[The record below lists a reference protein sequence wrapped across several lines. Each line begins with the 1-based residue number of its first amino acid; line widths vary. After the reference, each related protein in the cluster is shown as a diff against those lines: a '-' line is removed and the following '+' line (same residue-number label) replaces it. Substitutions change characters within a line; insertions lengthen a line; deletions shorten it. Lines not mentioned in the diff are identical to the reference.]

1 MPEPN
6 AFGSGVLFPVSVK
19 GVLLGDAGV
28 VLLENERGEW
38 ELPGGKLEIGESP
51 EECLAREIME
61 ELELQAEIGPLLDA
75 FVYEVLPGTLVLVLA
90 YGCFTEDLRNV
101 SHSAEH
107 SHVGIFGL
115 DELRGIKLPDGYRRS
130 VLTWSRIRHFA
141 RDGISDKTTCHSHEG
156 GNPMR
161 KLAGARVRTR

>member
-1 MPEPN
+1 
-6 AFGSGVLFPVSVK
+6 
-19 GVLLGDAGV
+19 

-51 EECLAREIME
+51 EECLAREIVE
-61 ELELQAEIGPLLDA
+61 ELELQAQIGPLLDA

-90 YGCFTEDLRNV
+90 CGCFTEDLRNV

-130 VLTWSRIRHFA
+130 VLTWSQ
-141 RDGISDKTTCHSHEG
+141 
-156 GNPMR
+156 NPAFR
-161 KLAGARVRTR
+161 KRWDF

>member
-1 MPEPN
+1 LPEPS

-61 ELELQAEIGPLLDA
+61 ELQLQAEIGPLLDA
-75 FVYEVLPGTLVLVLA
+75 FVSRSFRWDQVAFLPVQLPLLA
-90 YGCFTEDLRNV
+90 VVFTAR
-101 SHSAEH
+101 
-107 SHVGIFGL
+107 F
-115 DELRGIKLPDGYRRS
+115 LPDG
-130 VLTWSRIRHFA
+130 
-141 RDGISDKTTCHSHEG
+141 E
-156 GNPMR
+156 
-161 KLAGARVRTR
+161 